1 MRLLVLDAGVAAKW
15 FLPVSDEPLVEQ
27 ALDLLRGRAVG
38 EITLTAPDLFWA
50 EFASV
55 LRKAVK
61 FRGWPSTSAA
71 VALARMRSEGL
82 STVPSE
88 GLIEDALAI
97 ALDIGRSVYDCLY
110 IALARL
116 RGCEFITADEKLAK
130 AVAPRLPVR
139 WLGAF

>member
-1 MRLLVLDAGVAAKW
+1 MRVLVLDAGVAAKW
-15 FLPVSDEPLVEQ
+15 FLPVNDETLVKP
-27 ALDLLRGRAVG
+27 ALDLLRGRAAG

-61 FRGWPSTSAA
+61 FRGWPSTAA
-71 VALARMRSEGL
+71 AAALARMRSEEL
-82 STVPSE
+82 STAPSE

-97 ALDIGRSVYDCLY
+97 ALDTGRSVYDCLC

-116 RGCEFITADEKLAK
+116 RGCEFITADEKLAN

-139 WLGAF
+139 WLGEF